1 MQCLGVVLL
10 NAMMAMTKIAMH
22 AAQENADLTL
32 NQNVGGSKTHVSDV
46 EIGSVGTCL
55 AVGGGRCSRLESPRS
70 GLQAGSATCPR
81 TDGGGGEL

>member
-46 EIGSVGTCL
+46 EIG
-55 AVGGGRCSRLESPRS
+55 GGRCSRLESPRS